1 MPPVLAVVVI
11 TLLYSS
17 NLLCG
22 SNNDV
27 IDVFNNINHFKVT
40 IMKDFEV
47 VNRGVKYQFHFPTSL
62 NEITPEY
69 LNEVTKNVHIADDY
83 SLVGIVYHEKL
94 FDLIIAR
101 KQAKKSFSAAIV
113 PIFIRA
119 GKTDSEFIKS
129 AKCKDKIITQSVNLN
144 LSYHVAAP
152 QNTLSIDYFM
162 RAIDG
167 DNSLAGRYNNNYGQE
182 QCFFVEFKL
191 IPNNEIVG
199 FYTEATKVD
208 SPYVDVQLESVEVG
222 EV

>member
-1 MPPVLAVVVI
+1 MPPALAVVVI
-11 TLLYSS
+11 TLLYNS

-22 SNNDV
+22 GNNDV

-69 LNEVTKNVHIADDY
+69 LNEVTKHVHIADNY

-119 GKTDSEFIKS
+119 GKNDSEFIQS
-129 AKCKDKIITQSVNLN
+129 AKCKDKIITQSMNLN

-167 DNSLAGRYNNNYGQE
+167 DNSLAKRYDNVYGQE

-199 FYTEATKVD
+199 FYTDADKVD
-208 SPYVDVQLESVEVG
+208 SPYVDVQLESVKVG
-222 EV
+222 EA